1 MAMMLIF
8 LRDHARIEIEMGAI
22 FRPRRMR
29 AHLYPHQRCGRA
41 LPSSLQKTRESQK
54 CNFWLIGGANMAIY
68 HVSCSVK
75 TGPLQSAVAASAY
88 ISGEAIRRDLDGTTK
103 RYGRTERILDPG
115 GIITPEHVPEGITDR
130 ASLWNAVEA
139 IDGRRGQMC
148 RSWNIA
154 LPHELEPEQQRE
166 LAREFIQREFVTR
179 GMIADWAIHSDAAG
193 QNPHLHALTTMR
205 PIVQGQD
212 GCWTFGAKAR
222 SVTERDASGRA
233 ICIGRDR
240 AGHKRYR
247 KRKLPTTDWNDKS
260 TLVAIRAGWA
270 ALANRAL
277 QHAGSDARLDHRSY
291 ADQGIQRLPTVHMGY
306 AATAMER
313 RGGRSE
319 RGDMNRSIRAWNRA
333 FAEKLRQIDELRGAI
348 ETERLQ
354 SEMPWNLTERVPW
367 LMELRERMKDM
378 LHQAKAER
386 EALLPSFDAC
396 RERVVVPRDDLEK
409 KEEAADRAQRDLY
422 AVQRQY
428 DTLTEELTTGAYS
441 KAAEPGIWG
450 ALTGKWRQWSDD
462 RDARIQERKKLAEDK
477 ADLSQNLAIAERA
490 RQTADEAYTAAV
502 DKAAREMRTVAEAAL
517 PQTALIRRLEAG
529 IAMADEELDR
539 IETAGKAK
547 AKAQKKGGTKR
558 KDRFVK
564 ALRGVRATAVKA
576 AKENPPGRVM
586 EAVLKGVSEGGIPPV
601 AIRLEDS
608 DDDGLKNWDLMTEL
622 ERDEERQKQIMK
634 DL

>member
-1 MAMMLIF
+1 
-8 LRDHARIEIEMGAI
+8 
-22 FRPRRMR
+22 
-29 AHLYPHQRCGRA
+29 
-41 LPSSLQKTRESQK
+41 
-54 CNFWLIGGANMAIY
+54 MAIY
-68 HVSCSVK
+68 HVNCSIK
-75 TGPLQSAVAASAY
+75 TGPSQSAVAASAY
-88 ISGEAIRRDLDGTTK
+88 ISGEAIYRDLDGTTK
-103 RYGRTERILDPG
+103 KYGRTERIIDPG
-115 GIITPEHVPEGITDR
+115 GIMTPEHVPAGIVDR
-130 ASLWNAVEA
+130 TSLWNAVEA
-139 IDGRRGQMC
+139 IDGHRGQMC
-148 RSWNIA
+148 RSWNVA
-154 LPHELEPEQQRE
+154 LPHELSQDQQRE
-166 LAREFIQREFVTR
+166 LAQEFICREFVGR
-179 GMIADWAIHSDAAG
+179 GMIADWAIHSDVAG
-193 QNPHLHALTTMR
+193 KNPHLHVLTTMR

-212 GCWTFGAKAR
+212 GCWMFGAKAR
-222 SVTERDASGRA
+222 SITERDASGQA
-233 ICIGRDR
+233 ICIGRDK

-247 KRKLPTTDWNDKS
+247 KRKVPTVDWNAKS
-260 TLVAIRAGWA
+260 TLVAIRTGWA
-270 ALANRAL
+270 AVANAHLERA
-277 QHAGSDARLDHRSY
+277 GEVARIDHRSY
-291 ADQGIQRLPTVHMGY
+291 ADQGVEQLPTVHMGY
-306 AATAMER
+306 AATAMEK
-313 RGGRSE
+313 RGQRSE
-319 RGDMNRSIRAWNRA
+319 RGDTNRSIRAWNRA
-333 FAEKLRQIDELRGAI
+333 FNEQLRRIDELRAAI

-539 IETAGKAK
+539 IETAGKVK

-564 ALRGVRATAVKA
+564 ALRGVRATAVKS
-576 AKENPPGRVM
+576 AKEKQPDRVM
-586 EAVLKGVSEGGIPPV
+586 DAVLKGVAGGVIPPA
-601 AIRLEDS
+601 AIRLEGG

-622 ERDEERQKQIMK
+622 EKDEERQKRIMK

>member
-1 MAMMLIF
+1 
-8 LRDHARIEIEMGAI
+8 
-22 FRPRRMR
+22 
-29 AHLYPHQRCGRA
+29 
-41 LPSSLQKTRESQK
+41 
-54 CNFWLIGGANMAIY
+54 MAIY

-115 GIITPEHVPEGITDR
+115 GIMTPEHVPAGIVDR

-139 IDGRRGQMC
+139 IDGHRGQMC

-154 LPHELEPEQQRE
+154 LPHELSHDQQRE
-166 LAREFIQREFVTR
+166 LAQEFICREFVGR
-179 GMIADWAIHSDAAG
+179 GMIADWAIHSDVAG
-193 QNPHLHALTTMR
+193 KNPHLHVLTTMR

-222 SVTERDASGRA
+222 SVTERDAAGRA
-233 ICIGRDR
+233 ICIGRDKS
-240 AGHKRYR
+240 GHKRYR
-247 KRKLPTTDWNDKS
+247 KRKVPTTDWNDKD

-270 ALANRAL
+270 AVANAYLGRAGE
-277 QHAGSDARLDHRSY
+277 AARIDHRSY
-291 ADQGIQRLPTVHMGY
+291 ADQGVEQLPTIHMGY

-313 RGGRSE
+313 RGERSV
-319 RGDMNRSIRAWNRA
+319 RGDTNRSIRAWNRA
-333 FAEKLRQIDELRGAI
+333 FNEQLRRIDELRGTIAAA
-348 ETERLQ
+348 RLQ
-354 SEMPWNLTERVPW
+354 SEMPWALNQRVPW
-367 LMELRERMKDM
+367 LMELRERMQGM
-378 LHQAKAER
+378 LHQATSER
-386 EALLPSFDAC
+386 ESLLPSMDEC
-396 RERVVVPRDDLEK
+396 RERVAVPRDDLEK
-409 KEEAADRAQRDLY
+409 KEEAVVRAQRDLY

-490 RQTADEAYTAAV
+490 RQTADAAYTTAV
-502 DKAAREMRTVAEAAL
+502 DKAAREMYAAAEVAL
-517 PQTALIRRLEAG
+517 PQTALIRRLEEG
-529 IAMADEELDR
+529 IAMADDELDR
-539 IETAGKAK
+539 IETAATTKL
-547 AKAQKKGGTKR
+547 KAQKNGSR
-558 KDRFVK
+558 KKKQFVK
-564 ALRGVRATAVKA
+564 AMRHVRATAVKA
-576 AKENPPGRVM
+576 TKENPPDRVM
-586 EAVLKGVSEGGIPPV
+586 EAVLKGVSEGGIPPA

-608 DDDGLKNWDLMTEL
+608 DDDGLRNWDLMTEL
-622 ERDEERQKQIMK
+622 EKDAERQKQIMK